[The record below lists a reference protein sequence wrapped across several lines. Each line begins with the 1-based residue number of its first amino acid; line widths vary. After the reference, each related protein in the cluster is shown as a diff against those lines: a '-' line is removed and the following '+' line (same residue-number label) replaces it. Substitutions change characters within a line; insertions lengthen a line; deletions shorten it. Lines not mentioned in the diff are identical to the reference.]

1 MNSQEHLVIKE
12 FDQKS
17 KEYSKKY
24 SGASGTAYSFIT
36 RRQRVYELL
45 DESKG
50 GKVLDIGCGPGV
62 MVENLTGRGFEV
74 FGVDI
79 SSEMIRQAKERYG
92 NLKNCHFSV
101 QKVEDLNFP
110 DSYFDVIICMGV
122 VEYIEDDEA
131 AISRMARILKP
142 NGVLIVTL
150 PNRLSPYRLWAR
162 IVLNRRILDLIKRFI
177 MRKEAPTLIHR
188 EYREREYGRLLT
200 ARGFNVLDVV
210 YYNFNVAFFP
220 IDRLLPGLSVSIA
233 RKLERHNRGNLRW
246 LGTGFIVKAKKDG

>member
-1 MNSQEHLVIKE
+1 
-12 FDQKS
+12 
-17 KEYSKKY
+17 
-24 SGASGTAYSFIT
+24 
-36 RRQRVYELL
+36 
-45 DESKG
+45 
-50 GKVLDIGCGPGV
+50 
-62 MVENLTGRGFEV
+62 
-74 FGVDI
+74 
-79 SSEMIRQAKERYG
+79 
-92 NLKNCHFSV
+92 
-101 QKVEDLNFP
+101 
-110 DSYFDVIICMGV
+110 MGV

-188 EYREREYGRLLT
+188 EYRERDYGRLLT